1 MPTQTQLAK
10 KQRSEIIAADSNNLD
25 ALARAYA
32 NMYDGLQGDV
42 DALVL
47 VIQDL
52 DNPTRA
58 EIERLPQY
66 KRLVRNAER
75 ELDDFNTYLKTAIGA
90 AGIAAIG
97 LGLSHSASLVSN
109 LTGNAYTGLTPNVMR
124 PLLDYLKKGS
134 PLYQRLDM
142 ITTSTIDKV
151 IEAIVSGVGS
161 GFNPQKIADLIQG
174 AFGGGLT
181 DALRNMRT
189 VQLYSYRDSARAN
202 YMASGVVDG
211 WVWWAELDDVCCMSC
226 VAQHGTVHPLDEQL
240 DDHYNGRCA
249 ALPYIEGLSPTEQT
263 GKDWFDSLTP
273 EQQAAQMGK
282 SKHEAYTAGKF
293 EFSALSKQFDNDV
306 YGKMRS
312 EASLK
317 DLLGE

>member
-10 KQRSEIIAADSNNLD
+10 AQRNEIIKADSANLD
-25 ALARAYA
+25 AIARAYA
-32 NMYDGLQGDV
+32 NLYDGLQAEV
-42 DALVL
+42 DALML
-47 VIQDL
+47 AIGKL

-66 KRLVRNAER
+66 KRLVRNATN
-75 ELDDFNTYLKTAIGA
+75 ELDDFTTYLKTAVGA
-90 AGIAAIG
+90 AGVAAIG
-97 LGLSHSASLVSN
+97 YGLAHSASLVSN
-109 LTGNAYTGLTPNVMR
+109 LTGVNYAGLTANVMR

-142 ITTSTIDKV
+142 ITTTTVDKV
-151 IEAIVSGVGS
+151 IEAIVSGVGQ

-226 VAQHGTVHPLDEQL
+226 VAQHGTIHPLDEQL

-263 GKDWFDSLTP
+263 GKEWFDTLTP
-273 EQQAAQMGK
+273 EMQAKQMGK
-282 SKHEAYTAGKF
+282 SKYEAYVAGKF
-293 EFSALSKQFDNDV
+293 EFSALSREFNNDV